1 MQSAAATASL
11 PRPGSDAVVFCILC
25 PGHFANTN
33 KKNKARKRLHTPQK
47 KKRKS
52 ATCVSSMQRYASAR
66 AFHNQLRSSKKE
78 HSSRHCTL
86 LAYIAEIIHQRKKNG
101 FPKTHATAHKHH
113 MQHTPHAFSRVPA
126 KLTPCVVDLPR
137 GLITL
142 SRSVASH
149 VKVSWLHQLFSLWSY
164 SHAATSERSVCV
176 CV

>member
-33 KKNKARKRLHTPQK
+33 KKKQSKKTVAYATEKEK
-47 KKRKS
+47 KKRHMRLK
-52 ATCVSSMQRYASAR
+52 Y
-66 AFHNQLRSSKKE
+66 
-78 HSSRHCTL
+78 
-86 LAYIAEIIHQRKKNG
+86 AEIRISTRVSQPAEIEQKRTQLPTLHLACIHRRNNTPKKKNG

-164 SHAATSERSVCV
+164 SHVSEVCV
-176 CV
+176 CLCVCV